1 MRCRV
6 SASAIV
12 AIGAILVLA
21 SCSREPSGPT
31 AMLITQFEK
40 VSVPG
45 TPWIV
50 NASESDRKIYIGR
63 HVDHRATTTVS
74 SARTV
79 HQGWF
84 VFVENDKRVWEYDG
98 DTNLYEVV
106 VVPDELDGT
115 ITIYRP
121 QHPHQPLPDEV
132 RSRPSPAVR
141 RIVEDDGRQL

>member
-1 MRCRV
+1 MI
-6 SASAIV
+6 AF
-12 AIGAILVLA
+12 GAILVLV

-63 HVDHRATTTVS
+63 HVDHVTTTVS
-74 SARTV
+74 SAWTV
-79 HQGWF
+79 RQGWF

-98 DTNLYEVV
+98 DTNLYGVAI
-106 VVPDELDGT
+106 VPDERDGT
-115 ITIYRP
+115 LTVYRP
-121 QHPHQPLPDEV
+121 QHLHRPLPDEV
-132 RSRPSPAVR
+132 RSRLSPAAR
-141 RIVEDDGRQL
+141 RIVDDDGKQL